1 MAAELDLEKETQI
14 HEKGYAGFVSL
25 FKWGTIISAVIAV
38 VVVLIIAN

>member
-14 HEKGYAGFVSL
+14 HQKGYAGFVSL
-25 FKWGTIISAVIAV
+25 FKWGTIASAIIAA